1 MLRDCCKLKGKK
13 ICNLRLFHTF
23 AIDLLAQ
30 EWGRGLYF
38 FGKTLPDVCLPVP
51 NLANFEPTGR

>member
-30 EWGRGLYF
+30 EWDGGLYF
-38 FGKTLPDVCLPVP
+38 WKDV
-51 NLANFEPTGR
+51 T